1 MHSVQERSP
10 SLLSPLS
17 VPALPPSLSHGI
29 PALIAIFTE
38 TMLAN
43 IAKVRT
49 WPHPTLLEAVQPA
62 RTFAPRKITSIS
74 ALHLPIKICRSFHDS
89 KRNFAARSSRYK
101 PKYQE
106 IEEKNE
112 IVPSRFLDP
121 IKERK
126 LPPVRRQELA
136 FDEKELG
143 NMAFE
148 AFDVSLESRELDP
161 EEMSDTE
168 LETLVLKQQAREDRI
183 LRFLSD
189 PSSPKS
195 SSNTSKPTKTRRNI
209 VASLVPTQ
217 KPASESSQSE
227 SAMPPSNAGILS
239 TESSPTKGVL
249 DRKPLVAIVG
259 RPNVGKSTLFNR
271 LIRKSRSLITNTAG
285 TTRDRKYG
293 FTMWED
299 YELMFVDTGGMLGEG
314 DPWAES
320 ITEQALLAIEESDVI
335 VMLTDFVDGVTE
347 TDRTLARMLRKTS
360 KPTFLVVNKCDNE
373 SRLESSILLTFQ
385 QLGLG
390 PAYPI
395 SASHGY
401 GTEELLDAVVA
412 PMKNLGF
419 KTATRDDDENAPTF
433 AISEDKL
440 VTSGAFNADGSRKE
454 IRVALVGV
462 PNVGKSSLLNQ
473 ILGSKRS
480 VVSDI
485 PGTTT
490 DPIDQKLMWKN
501 SYPITIVDTAGVRR
515 KKSQEGHVERLSALW
530 SLKVIES
537 SHVSILLLDAVD
549 GAQAQDVKLSSYII
563 DNYRSCIVVVNKWD
577 LAPDRSIM
585 GMQAYE
591 EQLRERL
598 QFWYYVPVVFASAKT
613 GFNVDSIMA
622 WVVRVSDERRI
633 HLATRKLFQIL
644 EQASIVKLPPA
655 SGRRR
660 LKFKFCTQVNLGGS
674 PTFIFFVT
682 YPELIDAPY
691 KRFLEGFIRQ
701 NYAFTGTPI
710 RLMFRKNTSR
720 SIADRDKRKQSSTH
734 NPGKENGVVKNQ
746 KDKSRPDESVKAHPR
761 KDKKTDRKSS

>member
-1 MHSVQERSP
+1 M
-10 SLLSPLS
+10 
-17 VPALPPSLSHGI
+17 
-29 PALIAIFTE
+29 
-38 TMLAN
+38 
-43 IAKVRT
+43 
-49 WPHPTLLEAVQPA
+49 
-62 RTFAPRKITSIS
+62 
-74 ALHLPIKICRSFHDS
+74 
-89 KRNFAARSSRYK
+89 
-101 PKYQE
+101 PKYKE
-106 IEEKNE
+106 IEEKKE
-112 IVPSRFLDP
+112 IVPSRWLDP
-121 IKERK
+121 SKERK
-126 LPPVRRQELA
+126 MPSVRRQELA
-136 FDEKELG
+136 FDEKEIG

-148 AFDVSLESRELDP
+148 AFDMNLEARDLDP
-161 EEMSDTE
+161 EEMSDAE
-168 LETLVLKQQAREDRI
+168 LEKVALRQQAREEQL
-183 LRFLSD
+183 LRS
-189 PSSPKS
+189 
-195 SSNTSKPTKTRRNI
+195 R
-209 VASLVPTQ
+209 
-217 KPASESSQSE
+217 
-227 SAMPPSNAGILS
+227 
-239 TESSPTKGVL
+239 SSPTSSSSRSPSSSPSVNRNKLVSTLPPVSVSSSGDANVAPRVEPSNGTVSGL
-249 DRKPLVAIVG
+249 ESASPKVGIDRKPLVAIVG

-271 LIRKSRSLITNTAG
+271 LIRKSRSLITNTSG

-293 FTMWED
+293 FTMWDD
-299 YELMFVDTGGMLGEG
+299 YELMFVDTGGMLGDG

-320 ITEQALLAIEESDVI
+320 ITEQAMVAIEESDVI
-335 VMLTDFVDGVTE
+335 VMLTDFVAGVTE

-373 SRLESSILLTFQ
+373 SRLESALLPTFR

-390 PAYPI
+390 QPYPI

-401 GTEELLDAVVA
+401 GTEELLDALIK
-412 PMKNLGF
+412 PISTLGF
-419 KTATRDDDENAPTF
+419 KATPAEDSEDALPSF

-440 VTSGAFNADGSRKE
+440 VTSGAFNPDGSRKE

-490 DPIDQKLMWKN
+490 DPIDQKLVWKN
-501 SYPITIVDTAGVRR
+501 SYPITMVDTAGVRR

-530 SLKVIES
+530 SLKVIEA
-537 SHVSILLLDAVD
+537 SHVSILLLDATD
-549 GAQAQDVKLSSYII
+549 GAQAQDVKLSSYVI

-591 EQLRERL
+591 EQLREKL

-613 GFNVDSIMA
+613 GFNVESIMA

-644 EQASIVKLPPA
+644 EQAAIVKMPPA

-660 LKFKFCTQVNLGGS
+660 VKFKFCTQVNLGGS
-674 PTFIFFVT
+674 PTFIFFVN
-682 YPELIDAPY
+682 YPELIDASY

-710 RLMFRKNTSR
+710 RLMFRKNASR
-720 SIADRDKRKQSSTH
+720 SIADRQRRQQPRPSSTG
-734 NPGKENGVVKNQ
+734 NNNDKAPPSEEKEKRSSGK
-746 KDKSRPDESVKAHPR
+746 DSRKAKRTPA
-761 KDKKTDRKSS
+761 K